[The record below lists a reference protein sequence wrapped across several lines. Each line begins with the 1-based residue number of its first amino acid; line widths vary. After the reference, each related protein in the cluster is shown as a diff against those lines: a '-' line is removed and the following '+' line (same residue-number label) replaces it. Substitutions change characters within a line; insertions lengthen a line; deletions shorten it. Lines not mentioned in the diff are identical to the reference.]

1 MTAKSAESVHR
12 SLPTKAVL
20 FTGHYAKSKR
30 KAGFHFI
37 GEALAEMGVET
48 LLFTYSYSPLSN
60 LRQDFRAK
68 LIPEGE
74 HNKLVQVG
82 PNLWSYVWRTPF
94 HPVRIGKGLDA
105 IARRVFSRYGELP
118 LGEAEPFIRECS
130 LAVFESGAG
139 IMLLPRVQEL
149 APDSFTVYRVSDDL
163 KGLGSSPTIIRAE
176 QELAGKFDLI
186 SSPCDYIHVQF
197 EHLPSARIH
206 FHGIEKDQF
215 DQEHSNPY
223 KANSKNIVFVGN
235 SFCDTE
241 FINWM
246 AEDFPECN
254 FHVIGPIDSVQRR
267 DNLKSYGEMPFRQ
280 TIPFLKFADV
290 GLQTRSW
297 FDGAPSLSD
306 SLKMH
311 QYTYCKLSIVLPEFI
326 QTDRPHCFAYVPSD
340 RESMKAALQGALE
353 FDRSSIDTSKVLSWR
368 ELTSELL
375 PTDLS
380 TI

>member
-1 MTAKSAESVHR
+1 MTAKSVESVNR
-12 SLPTKAVL
+12 RLPTKAVL
-20 FTGHYAKSKR
+20 FTGHYAKSNR

-60 LRQDFRAK
+60 LRRDFRTK
-68 LIPEGE
+68 LIPEEE
-74 HNKLVQVG
+74 HNKLVHVG
-82 PNLWSYVWRTPF
+82 PNLWSYVWRTPY

-105 IARRVFSRYGELP
+105 LASPIFSRYGELP
-118 LGEAEPFIRECS
+118 LGEAEPFIRDCS
-130 LAVFESGAG
+130 LAIFESGAG
-139 IMLLPRVQEL
+139 IMLLPRVKEL
-149 APDSFTVYRVSDDL
+149 SPDVFTVYRVSDDL

-186 SSPCDYIHVQF
+186 SSPCDYIHEQF
-197 EHLPSARIH
+197 EHLSSAQLH

-215 DQEHSNPY
+215 DQDHPNPY
-223 KANSKNIVFVGN
+223 EGEAKNIVFVGN

-246 AEDFPECN
+246 AEDFPECK
-254 FHVIGPIDSVQRR
+254 FHVIGPIAGVQPRA
-267 DNLKSYGEMPFRQ
+267 NLKSYGEMAFRQ
-280 TIPFLKFADV
+280 TVPYLKFADV
-290 GLQTRSW
+290 GLQARSW

-311 QYTYCKLSIVLPEFI
+311 QYTYCQLPIVLPEFI
-326 QTDRPHCFAYVPSD
+326 RTDRPHCFTYAPSD
-340 RESMKAALQGALE
+340 RESMKVALRAALE
-353 FDRSSIDTSKVLSWR
+353 FDRSHIDTSKVLSWR

-375 PTDLS
+375 PR
-380 TI
+380 I